1 MFITFLTF
9 YVQIVSFYI
18 HYPMA
23 KVNEIKVDNRLK
35 KEKGVVYF
43 LLPLPLL
50 KVLVYNFW
58 PSVIKRSGSLLP

>member
-1 MFITFLTF
+1 
-9 YVQIVSFYI
+9 
-18 HYPMA
+18 MA

-50 KVLVYNFW
+50 KVLVYNF
-58 PSVIKRSGSLLP
+58 